1 MIEVIFEALE
11 PVLNAIVR
19 GVWYVFRW
27 FFIDL
32 IFWLGEL
39 LLVNLFK
46 NSGEKKTVS
55 SYVAGLFIIAA
66 VIGIGYFLLTLIPSE
81 PPSL

>member
-1 MIEVIFEALE
+1 MIEAISEALE
-11 PVLNAIVR
+11 PVLHAIVR
-19 GVWYVFRW
+19 GVWFVFRW

-39 LLVNLFK
+39 LLGSLFK
-46 NSGEKKTVS
+46 SSGEKKTAS
-55 SYVAGLFIIAA
+55 SYVAGLVIIAA
-66 VIGIGYFLLTLIPSE
+66 VIGIVYYLMSIIPPE